1 MNYKAINVKTII
13 LIVFLLHVAGVNA
26 EEVENDVVY
35 DFTPSKDEATIYI
48 YREWRFVLGGVDF
61 DIFLNDELI
70 GTSENGSVISM
81 KAKPGIHDFWITQ
94 GGVSSLFL
102 YHHKEVI
109 LEKGKNYFYEID
121 ATSDNKLYEKE
132 EMYSKN
138 EIISITDKEVIS
150 TDETDE

>member
-1 MNYKAINVKTII
+1 MNYKTINVKIII
-13 LIVFLLHVAGVNA
+13 LIVILLHVAGVKA
-26 EEVENDVVY
+26 EEVEKDMIF

-48 YREWRFVLGGVDF
+48 YREWKFVLGGVDF
-61 DIFLNDELI
+61 VILLNDELI

-81 KAKPGIHDFWITQ
+81 KAKLGIHDLWITQ
-94 GGVSSLFL
+94 GGVSRLFL

-109 LEKGKNYFYEID
+109 FEKGKNYFYEIE
-121 ATSDNKLYEKE
+121 ATSDNKLYEKD

-138 EIISITDKEVIS
+138 KIISITDKEVIS